1 MEDDMKKFLIGLFVL
16 AACCSTAF
24 AGEKPRIGVIRFT
37 NNSHASWW
45 HSGTGSELQDML
57 IAELAST
64 ESFSILERKELDSV
78 IGELKLGESGLVDQR
93 TKGELGKLKGAKY
106 LIAGTVSSFEE
117 NTSGSDA
124 GVSFMGFSVGGKKV
138 TAYLAVDVKLIDVE
152 TGEIVESKTIEANS
166 SGGGLRVSGS
176 VLGMSGD
183 LGKEEKTPAG
193 KAIRACVV
201 HVADYL
207 ECRLTKDADDSCRK
221 EFAQKEKKRRE
232 KTRKS
237 VDLDE

>member
-1 MEDDMKKFLIGLFVL
+1 MKKFLIGLFVL
-16 AACCSTAF
+16 ATLSGTAF
-24 AGEKPRIGVIRFT
+24 AEEKPRIGVLRFT
-37 NNSHASWW
+37 NNTHASWW
-45 HSGTGSELQDML
+45 RGGTGSELQDML

-64 ESFSILERKELDSV
+64 EAFSILERKELDKV
-78 IGELKLGESGLVDQR
+78 IGELKLGESGLVDER
-93 TKGELGKLKGAKY
+93 TKSQLGKLKGAKY

-124 GVSFMGFSVGGKKV
+124 GVSFMGVSVGGKKV

-176 VLGMSGD
+176 VLGMSGG
-183 LGKEEKTPAG
+183 LGKQEKTPAG
-193 KAIRACVV
+193 KAIRGCIV

-207 ECRLTKDADDSCRK
+207 ECRLAKDSDDSCRK
-221 EFAQKEKKRRE
+221 EYAQKEKKRRE
-232 KTRKS
+232 KTRKAI
-237 VDLDE
+237 DLDE

>member
-1 MEDDMKKFLIGLFVL
+1 MKKFLIGLFVL
-16 AACCSTAF
+16 ATLSSTVF
-24 AGEKPRIGVIRFT
+24 AEEKPRIGVIRFT
-37 NNSHASWW
+37 NNTHASWW
-45 HSGTGSELQDML
+45 HGGTGSELQDML

-64 ESFSILERKELDSV
+64 ESFSILERKELDKV
-78 IGELKLGESGLVDQR
+78 IGELKLGESGLVDER
-93 TKGELGKLKGAKY
+93 TKSALGKLKGAKY

-124 GVSFMGFSVGGKKV
+124 GISFMGVSVGGKKV

-176 VLGMSGD
+176 VLGMSGG
-183 LGKEEKTPAG
+183 LGKQEKTPAG
-193 KAIRACVV
+193 KAIRGCIV

-207 ECRLTKDADDSCRK
+207 ECRLASAADDSCRK
-221 EFAQKEKKRRE
+221 EYAQKEKKRRD

-237 VDLDE
+237 IDLDE

>member
-1 MEDDMKKFLIGLFVL
+1 MKKILIGLFVMVSL
-16 AACCSTAF
+16 SSSAF
-24 AGEKPRIGVIRFT
+24 AEEKPRIGVLRFT
-37 NNSHASWW
+37 NSANASWW
-45 HSGTGSELQDML
+45 HGGTGSELQDML
-57 IAELAST
+57 IAELAAT

-78 IGELKLGESGLVDQR
+78 ISELKLGESGLVDQR
-93 TKGELGKLKGAKY
+93 TKRELGKLKGAKY
-106 LIAGTVSSFEE
+106 LIAGTVSSFEQ

-124 GVSFMGFSVGGKKV
+124 GVSFMGFNVGGKKES
-138 TAYLAVDVKLIDVE
+138 AYIAVDVKLIDVE

-176 VLGMSGD
+176 VLGMSGG
-183 LGKEEKTPAG
+183 LGKQEKTPTG

-207 ECRLTKDADDSCRK
+207 ECRLTKEADDSCRK
-221 EFAQKEKKRRE
+221 EYAQKEKKRRE

>member
-1 MEDDMKKFLIGLFVL
+1 MEGNMKKTMIALLVL
-16 AACCSTAF
+16 ATLSSTAF
-24 AGEKPRIGVIRFT
+24 AQEKPRIGVMRFS

-45 HSGTGSELQDML
+45 HGGTGSELQDML
-57 IAELAST
+57 IAELAAT
-64 ESFSILERKELDSV
+64 EAFSILERKELDSV
-78 IGELKLGESGLVDQR
+78 ISELKLGESGLVDQR
-93 TKGELGKLKGAKY
+93 TKRELGKLKGAKY
-106 LIAGTVSSFEE
+106 LIAGTVSSFEM

-124 GVSFMGFSVGGKKV
+124 GISVMGFSVGGKKE

-152 TGEIVESKTIEANS
+152 TGEIVESRTIEANS

-176 VLGMSGD
+176 VMGVSGG
-183 LGKEEKTPAG
+183 LGKEEKTPTG
-193 KAIRACVV
+193 KAIRACVI
-201 HVADYL
+201 HIADYL

-221 EFAQKEKKRRE
+221 EYAQKEKKRRD

>member
-1 MEDDMKKFLIGLFVL
+1 MKKILITLFVL
-16 AACCSTAF
+16 GALVNTAF
-24 AGEKPRIGVIRFT
+24 AEGRPRIGVLRFT
-37 NNSHASWW
+37 NNTHASWW
-45 HSGTGSELQDML
+45 HGGTGSELQDMM
-57 IAELAST
+57 IAELAAT

-78 IGELKLGESGLVDQR
+78 ISELKLGESGLVDQR
-93 TKGELGKLKGAKY
+93 TRSELGKLKGAKY

-124 GVSFMGFSVGGKKV
+124 GISFMGVSVGGKKV

-152 TGEIVESKTIEANS
+152 TGEIVEARTIEANS
-166 SGGGLRVSGS
+166 TGGGLRVSGS
-176 VLGMSGD
+176 LHGMSGG
-183 LGKEEKTPAG
+183 LGKQEKTPTG

-201 HVADYL
+201 HISDYL
-207 ECRLTKDADDSCRK
+207 ECRLTKEADDSCRK
-221 EFAQKEKKRRE
+221 EYAQKEKKRRD

>member
-1 MEDDMKKFLIGLFVL
+1 MMKKILITLFVFGAL
-16 AACCSTAF
+16 VNTAF
-24 AGEKPRIGVIRFT
+24 AEGRPRIGVLRFT

-45 HSGTGSELQDML
+45 HGGTGSELQDMM
-57 IAELAST
+57 IAELAAT

-78 IGELKLGESGLVDQR
+78 ISELKLGESGLVDQR
-93 TKGELGKLKGAKY
+93 TKSELGKLKGAKY

-124 GVSFMGFSVGGKKV
+124 GISFMGVSVGGKKV

-152 TGEIVESKTIEANS
+152 TGEIVEARTIEANS
-166 SGGGLRVSGS
+166 TGGGLRVSGS
-176 VLGMSGD
+176 LHGMSGG
-183 LGKEEKTPAG
+183 LGKQEKTPTG

-201 HVADYL
+201 HIADYL
-207 ECRLTKDADDSCRK
+207 ECRLTKEADDSCRK
-221 EFAQKEKKRRE
+221 EYAQKEKKRRD

>member
-1 MEDDMKKFLIGLFVL
+1 MKKLLIGLFVL
-16 AACCSTAF
+16 ATLCSNAF
-24 AGEKPRIGVIRFT
+24 AGDKPRIGVIRFT
-37 NNSHASWW
+37 SNTHASWW
-45 HSGTGSELQDML
+45 HGGTGSELQDML

-64 ESFSILERKELDSV
+64 EAFSILERKELDKV
-78 IGELKLGESGLVDQR
+78 IGELKLGESGLVDER
-93 TKGELGKLKGAKY
+93 TKSQLGKLKGAKY

-124 GVSFMGFSVGGKKV
+124 GVSFMGVSVGGKKV

-176 VLGMSGD
+176 VLGMSGG
-183 LGKEEKTPAG
+183 LGKQEKTPAG
-193 KAIRACVV
+193 KAIRGCIV

-207 ECRLTKDADDSCRK
+207 ECRLAKDSDDSCRK
-221 EFAQKEKKRRE
+221 EYAQKEKKRRE
-232 KTRKS
+232 KTRKAI
-237 VDLDE
+237 DLDE

>member
-1 MEDDMKKFLIGLFVL
+1 MKKFLIGLFVL
-16 AACCSTAF
+16 ATLSSTAF
-24 AGEKPRIGVIRFT
+24 AQEKPRIGVIRFT
-37 NNSHASWW
+37 NNTHASWW
-45 HSGTGSELQDML
+45 HGGTGSELQDML
-57 IAELAST
+57 IAELAAT
-64 ESFSILERKELDSV
+64 ESFSILERKELDKV
-78 IGELKLGESGLVDQR
+78 IGELKLGESGLIDQR
-93 TKGELGKLKGAKY
+93 TKSELGKLKGAKY

-124 GVSFMGFSVGGKKV
+124 GISFMGVSVGGKKM

-176 VLGMSGD
+176 VLGMSGG
-183 LGKEEKTPAG
+183 LGKQEKTPTG

-207 ECRLTKDADDSCRK
+207 ECRLTKEADDSCRK
-221 EFAQKEKKRRE
+221 EYAQKEKKRRE

-237 VDLDE
+237 IDLDE